1 MRESGSKTLRT
12 HGAMAFEQSLTEP
25 WCHGIVV
32 GVFPVEHGVMIHDG
46 YIMLHQFFSDFF
58 THFFA
63 AMMLFCCLEAWKA
76 NLARVRSY
84 RAAIV
89 GGSQNVCILSMDP
102 DGFWPEAAVT
112 SAGWPM
118 VLWQLVCG
126 EKSAVH
132 VVLVNSL

>member
-1 MRESGSKTLRT
+1 
-12 HGAMAFEQSLTEP
+12 
-25 WCHGIVV
+25 
-32 GVFPVEHGVMIHDG
+32 
-46 YIMLHQFFSDFF
+46 
-58 THFFA
+58 
-63 AMMLFCCLEAWKA
+63 MMLFCCLEALKA

-89 GGSQNVCILSMDP
+89 GGSQNVWPVSMGA
-102 DGFWPEAAVT
+102 DGFWPQAAVT

-118 VLWQLVCG
+118 ALWQLVCG